1 VDLIIRDA
9 RLRHREGLADVGIAG
24 GRIEAIAPRL
34 AGGAGEE
41 IDAAGRL
48 TVPAFV
54 EPHIHLDKAL
64 TAGRARESATNTFE
78 ESIAIMREVKRGYTV
93 ADVAERATRVIHALV
108 GHGVTLVRSYVDV
121 DTIVGLTALEG
132 VLAARERC
140 RHLAH
145 VELIAFPQE
154 GIWCDPGTD
163 ELMRQAVERGADV
176 VGGMP
181 FAEMTEADAERHIDF
196 ALDLARRFDRDVQ
209 MHVDETD
216 DPGARTL
223 HAYAVR
229 AIRAGWQGRV
239 TADHATALAAYDDS
253 YAARVISLV
262 ARAEMSVVTLPTK
275 LMRGGIRDKEPRRR
289 GLTRVRELLA
299 AGVNVA
305 YGQDVIQDGF
315 LPVFG
320 TGDPLQLGFLLA
332 FGAQFS
338 SRASIET
345 LCDMAT
351 INGARIMRRAD
362 YGLDVGCRADLV
374 VVDAPSVQEAYRT
387 QPARRA
393 VVHDGR
399 VVARDGRVAGNG
411 PDGPRSASH
420 PSPPISP

>member
-1 VDLIIRDA
+1 MDLIIRNA
-9 RLRHREGLADVGIAG
+9 RLRHRDDLADIGVAGRRIAAITP
-24 GRIEAIAPRL
+24 RIT
-34 AGGAGEE
+34 AGAAEE
-41 IDAAGRL
+41 LDAAGRL
-48 TVPAFV
+48 TTPAFV

-64 TAGRARESATNTFE
+64 TAERARENPTNVFE
-78 ESIAIMREVKRGYTV
+78 ESVAIMREVKRAYTV
-93 ADVAERATRVIHALV
+93 EDVADRATRVIHGLV
-108 GHGVTLVRSYVDV
+108 GHGVTLIRSYVDV
-121 DTIVGLTALEG
+121 DTIVGLRALDG

-140 RHLAH
+140 RHLARI
-145 VELIAFPQE
+145 ELIAFPQE

-163 ELMRQAVERGADV
+163 ELMRSAIERGADV

-181 FAEMTEADAERHIDF
+181 YAEMIERDSDRHIDF
-196 ALDLARRFDRDVQ
+196 AFELARRFDRDVQ

-223 HAYAVR
+223 HAYAVK
-229 AIRAGWQGRV
+229 AIQAGWHGRV

-253 YAARVISLV
+253 YAAKVIALV
-262 ARAEMSVVTLPTK
+262 ARARMSMVVLPTK
-275 LMRGGIRDKEPRRR
+275 LMRGGVRDKEPRRR

-320 TGDPLQLGFLLA
+320 TGDPLQVGFLLA

-345 LCDMAT
+345 LYDMAT
-351 INGARIMRRAD
+351 VNGARIMRRPD
-362 YGLDVGCRADLV
+362 YGLEVGVPADLV

-387 QPARRA
+387 QPPRLA
-393 VVHDGR
+393 VIHDGR
-399 VVARDGRVAGNG
+399 VVARNGRV
-411 PDGPRSASH
+411 
-420 PSPPISP
+420 IV